1 MFCFSFCFT
10 SRQVRNGDD
19 PDAQTSK
26 HKFQTEQK
34 LGKHDLPGNR
44 SQKVAASHIL
54 YYYTKYIFNF
64 MTRDHTLFF
73 RIVQPEVVFFP
84 YSDLRWVSPGTPA
97 SSTNKTDH
105 HDIINIII
113 NIYII
118 FKVALNTI
126 TR

>member
-1 MFCFSFCFT
+1 MEKILLPVVQYRKIMYGGMFCFSFCFT

-64 MTRDHTLFF
+64 IKTVQKCNRQIVCLF
-73 RIVQPEVVFFP
+73 V
-84 YSDLRWVSPGTPA
+84 
-97 SSTNKTDH
+97 
-105 HDIINIII
+105 
-113 NIYII
+113 
-118 FKVALNTI
+118 
-126 TR
+126 